1 VANTSWKRF
10 PALLLGLIP
19 LACAHATSASSA
31 EGGSASSPVA
41 FKFAW
46 PDGYKT
52 HVLIA
57 HQSRR
62 RGGEPTA
69 ILAHQRMVTE
79 KKGNELWVSTRE
91 TAARGN
97 DPDLET
103 TVKINEALVQVVAL
117 DGAFVRAEGVD
128 QALAALKPSD
138 GEDRDNTRR
147 ALARSTAF
155 DWEVMVGAWAG
166 QTLRQDDAKTKKVKA
181 SVPLFAAAETTLDV
195 EYVLEGR
202 VPCTEDDA
210 VRRCVALTYRGRISP
225 DDRAATV
232 ERFIKAGNFKKDDPV
247 PEDVHSE
254 VEVQLVTE
262 PDTLVPH
269 RLTQLQR
276 LRVRLRFPDGRVQE
290 ADERAEDVSIFT
302 DRAPTEAPPVHDRRK
317 PPPESG
323 SSDKGSQT
331 L

>member
-1 VANTSWKRF
+1 
-10 PALLLGLIP
+10 
-19 LACAHATSASSA
+19 
-31 EGGSASSPVA
+31 
-41 FKFAW
+41 
-46 PDGYKT
+46 
-52 HVLIA
+52 
-57 HQSRR
+57 
-62 RGGEPTA
+62 
-69 ILAHQRMVTE
+69 MVTE
-79 KKGNELWVSTRE
+79 KKGDELWVSTRE

-103 TVKINEALVQVVAL
+103 TVKINEALVQVVAP
-117 DGAFVRAEGVD
+117 DGKFVRAEGVD
-128 QALAALKPSD
+128 AALAALKPSE
-138 GEDRDNTRR
+138 GEDRDGTRR

-166 QTLRQDDAKTKKVKA
+166 QTLRQGGPKTKKMKA

-195 EYVLEGR
+195 EYVLEGL
-202 VPCTEDDA
+202 VPCTEEDTA
-210 VRRCVALTYRGRISP
+210 RRCVALTYRGQISP

-269 RLTQLQR
+269 RMTQLQR

-290 ADERAEDVSIFT
+290 ADERSEDVSIFT
-302 DRAPTEAPPVHDRRK
+302 DRAPTESPPARDRK
-317 PPPESG
+317 PAEPG
-323 SSDKGSQT
+323 SSEKGSQT